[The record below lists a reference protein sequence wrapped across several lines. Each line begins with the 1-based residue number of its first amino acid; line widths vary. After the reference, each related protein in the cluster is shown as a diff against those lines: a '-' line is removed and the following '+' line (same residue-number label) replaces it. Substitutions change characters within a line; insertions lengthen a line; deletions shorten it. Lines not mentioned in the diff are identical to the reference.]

1 MDEAPRGSEPGSNN
15 GVASVRTTDAHR
27 ADVVGSERASRTSW
41 PVDFASIVELFPD
54 PFILLCPIH
63 DQGHQVVDFEFCDAN
78 KAARDYLMRTHDEIL
93 GLSLLEL
100 FPRLVGSPL
109 LTHLTRSLETGE
121 PTVLSDVA
129 IDIAVALRDAVNPSR
144 YYDIHGVRVD
154 GGVMLT
160 WYEVTG
166 QHELIAQYR
175 VLAENASD
183 VVVQLDLDG
192 VVRWI
197 APSVFDG
204 LGWSPEELVGKELA
218 ELFDDASLESWRQ
231 RLSEVATRRSESF
244 GVAIR
249 AKPGEY
255 HHYSLTTRPVAD
267 EHGTLDAIAGSMRC
281 IDAEVEARQALR
293 AAQDRYQLL
302 VENSSD
308 VVVLGNTDR
317 KIEWISESVSNLLGW
332 HPSQMQGR
340 PYTDYV
346 HPDDLERVLAM
357 YSVLGN
363 GQVEEYA
370 VRLRTLSGGYR
381 WVAVTVHE
389 VAVPDGGLARIAAW
403 RDAESEVLARVALED
418 SEAQFRMLAE
428 NASDVVYQT
437 DPEGIIR
444 WVSPSIA
451 KVLGWR
457 PEDLLGRPDS
467 ALIAEEDLDLAASS
481 RSALEGGDSLEP
493 YEVRY
498 RTREGNV
505 RWMSMHPQAVRDGAG
520 VVMSLVVSLRDHQS
534 VVTLRRA
541 ANTLAAGNRLL
552 LRAANEDDLLSEM
565 CQIVVDQGGYVFAW
579 YARRVYDA
587 THSVLK
593 TAMSRAHS
601 DYLDA
606 IEVSWAD
613 NPYGQGPLGRA
624 LRTGLA
630 QVAGDFAT
638 DSSYSPWVQQTQAH
652 GFRSSIALPVRVDGE
667 VDGVLS
673 VYAAEPYAFED
684 GAIEVLEDLGVEVGH
699 GLKRLRDHD
708 RLVKSM
714 YEQTLL
720 ASVINEA
727 GESVVV
733 TDPSSMIIYANPAAL
748 RTSGFELEEV
758 LGQNPRIFRGTL
770 GQEQLAV
777 LEELRTQLRDGETW
791 RGILKSQRKSGEVY
805 EEEVTISP
813 IHDEDHVLTAYVS
826 VKRDLTT
833 ERRLE
838 ADLTREVRT
847 RGDIVDLMKRVQAG
861 ESANETVERFCR
873 ALMKLESVDAAA
885 VLLLQRKGE
894 LVRIG
899 IHSSAHLSD
908 VEAGYD
914 LFNVPAWML
923 ERTAVGPWWQLAREW
938 RSEMASFFESV
949 LGVGIV
955 ASAVVPV
962 FFQGEMVAV
971 LTVGTKDATA
981 GTWMGSRLASLEEM
995 GTYAGTLFGWQ
1006 AKDHQQR
1013 VQSRTRLRTII
1024 DEQRF
1029 APVFQPFVNL
1039 QSRRVVGYEALTRFE
1054 DEVRPDLRFIEAHGV
1069 GLGSELEA
1077 VCARAALESARNL
1090 PAESWLSV
1098 NFSPATLLDGRGA
1111 GALEGGRR
1119 PLVIEVTEHAP
1130 IKNYAAVRRAVRE
1143 IGGCR
1148 LAVDD
1153 AGAGFTSLSHILELQ
1168 PEFVKLDIS
1177 LVRDIDS
1184 DPTRQAMTAGMCHFA
1199 AQTGTVVVAEGI
1211 ETESEA
1217 QMLLKIGVPLAGSDL
1232 LGQGYL
1238 FGRPGPLP

>member
-1 MDEAPRGSEPGSNN
+1 M
-15 GVASVRTTDAHR
+15 
-27 ADVVGSERASRTSW
+27 
-41 PVDFASIVELFPD
+41 
-54 PFILLCPIH
+54 
-63 DQGHQVVDFEFCDAN
+63 DFEFSDAN
-78 KAARDYLMRTHDEIL
+78 KAARDYLMRSHDEIVETT
-93 GLSLLEL
+93 LLEL
-100 FPRLVGSPL
+100 FPRLVDSPL
-109 LTHLTRSLETGE
+109 LAQLAHSVETGE

-129 IDIAVALRDAVNPSR
+129 IDIAIAVRDAVNPSR

-183 VVVQLDLDG
+183 IMVQLDLGG

-197 APSVFDG
+197 SPSVLDG
-204 LGWSPEELVGKELA
+204 LGWSPEELIGKELA
-218 ELFDDASLESWRQ
+218 ELLDVASLETWRQ
-231 RLSEVATRRSESF
+231 RLSQVAHRRSETF

-249 AKPGEY
+249 ARSGEF

-267 EHGTLDAIAGSMRC
+267 EHDTLDAIAGSMRC
-281 IDAEVEARQALR
+281 IDTEVEARQALR

-317 KIEWISESVSNLLGW
+317 TIEWISESVVNLLGW
-332 HPSQMQGR
+332 QPSQMHDQL
-340 PYTDYV
+340 YTDFV
-346 HPDDLERVLAM
+346 HPEDLEMVQATYVVM
-357 YSVLGN
+357 AN
-363 GQVEEYA
+363 GEVEEYA
-370 VRLRTLSGGYR
+370 VRLRTSTGDYR

-389 VAVPDGGLARIAAW
+389 FAAPDGSLARIAAW
-403 RDAESEVLARVALED
+403 RDAETEVAARTALEA

-428 NASDVVYQT
+428 NASDIVYQT
-437 DPEGIIR
+437 DVEGVIR
-444 WVSPSIA
+444 WVSPSVTR
-451 KVLGWR
+451 VLGWQ
-457 PEDLLGRPDS
+457 PDELLGQPYSVLIADEDL
-467 ALIAEEDLDLAASS
+467 EFVASN
-481 RSALEGGDSLEP
+481 RSALDEGGSVEP
-493 YEVRY
+493 YELRY
-498 RTREGNV
+498 KTREGNV
-505 RWMSMHPQAVRDGAG
+505 RWMSIHPAVVHDEAG
-520 VVMSLVVSLRDHQS
+520 DVVSQVVSLRDHQS

-552 LRAANEDDLLSEM
+552 ARVTNEDDLLSEM
-565 CQIVVDQGGYVFAW
+565 CQIAVDQGGYAFAW

-587 THSVLK
+587 ARSISK

-601 DYLDA
+601 DYLDS

-624 LRTGLA
+624 LRTGLTQA
-630 QVAGDFAT
+630 EGDFAA
-638 DSSYSPWVQQTQAH
+638 DWSYSPWVPQTKEH

-673 VYAAEPYAFED
+673 VYAAEPHAFEE
-684 GAIEVLEDLGVEVGH
+684 GALEALEDLGVEVGH

-714 YEQTLL
+714 NEQTLL

-733 TDPSSMIIYANPAAL
+733 TDPASMIIYANPAAL
-748 RTSGFELEEV
+748 RTSGFELDEV
-758 LGQNPRIFRGTL
+758 LGQNPRIFRGRL
-770 GQEQLAV
+770 EQEQLSV
-777 LEELRTQLRDGETW
+777 LEGLRTQLRDGETW
-791 RGILKSQRKSGEVY
+791 RGILKSQRKGGEAY
-805 EEEVTISP
+805 EEEATISP
-813 IHDEDHVLTAYVS
+813 IHDENHVLTAYVS

-894 LVRIG
+894 LIRIG

-908 VEAGYD
+908 AEAGYD
-914 LFNVPAWML
+914 LFRVPAWML

-949 LGVGIV
+949 LGSGIV
-955 ASAVVPV
+955 ANAVVPV

-981 GTWMGSRLASLEEM
+981 ATWMGSRLAALEEM

-1013 VQSRTRLRTII
+1013 VQSRTQLRAII

-1029 APVFQPFVNL
+1029 SPVYQPFVNL

-1054 DEVRPDLRFIEAHGV
+1054 DGLRPDLRFIEAHNV

-1077 VCARAALESARNL
+1077 ACARAALESAQRL
-1090 PAESWLSV
+1090 PEEYWLSI
-1098 NFSPATLLDGRGA
+1098 NFSPATLLDGRA
-1111 GALEGGRR
+1111 AVAVEGGRR

-1168 PEFVKLDIS
+1168 PDFVKLDIS
-1177 LVRDIDS
+1177 LVHDIDA

-1211 ETESEA
+1211 ETEAEA
-1217 QMLLKIGVPLAGSDL
+1217 QMLLKIGVPLAGADL